1 MGADAG
7 RSDRLVAGR
16 YLLSDVLGRG
26 GMGTVWLATDRV
38 LERQVALKEVAFS
51 VDLSDEERRILRER
65 TMREARAAA
74 RLDHPCV
81 TTVYDVLEEEGK
93 AWLVMEHVSARS
105 LQELLE
111 ERGPLPPPAVA
122 RIGLDVLD
130 ALEAAHKAGIVH
142 RDVKPANVLVGR
154 DGHAFLTDFGIAMTT
169 GDSSLTTQGALI
181 GSPSY
186 MAPERAHGDEPQPP
200 VDLWSL
206 GATLYAGAEGRP
218 PFDRG
223 EPMATLMSVV
233 SDHPAPML
241 RAGPLEPVL
250 RGLLVK
256 DPAQRSTAAQTRR
269 QLEAVLSDTAGV
281 PAPPPPAAT
290 PAPAAAPPS
299 AATPPPRTASR
310 VPGGGVARLDI
321 EDLRALGVASRAV
334 LGSVAR
340 DARDQARSLA
350 DRHRERKNQSPPERR
365 EADRVATPRRRF
377 KRRWIVV
384 PVLVLLLVAVLVIG
398 GVAFLLGR
406 ALGLF

>member
-1 MGADAG
+1 MSADTG
-7 RSDRLVAGR
+7 PRTRVVAGR
-16 YLLSDVLGRG
+16 YALGEVLGRG

-38 LERQVALKEVAFS
+38 LEREVALKEVTFS
-51 VDLSDEERRILRER
+51 VDLTDEERTILRER

-81 TTVYDVLEEEGK
+81 TTVYDVVEEGGK
-93 AWLVMEHVSARS
+93 PWLVMEHVSARS

-111 ERGPLPPPAVA
+111 ERGPLAPDAVA
-122 RIGLDVLD
+122 RIGLDVLA
-130 ALEAAHKAGIVH
+130 ALDAAHRAGIVH

-154 DGHAFLTDFGIAMTT
+154 DGHAFLTDFGIATTT

-186 MAPERAHGDEPQPP
+186 MAPERANGDQPGP
-200 VDLWSL
+200 AVDLWSL

-250 RGLLVK
+250 RGLLAK

-269 QLEAVLSDTAGV
+269 QLEAVLSDTARV
-281 PAPPPPAAT
+281 PAPPPPAVT

-321 EDLRALGVASRAV
+321 EDLRALGAASRAV

-350 DRHRERKNQSPPERR
+350 DRHRERKSQSPPERR
-365 EADRVATPRRRF
+365 EANPVATPRRRF